1 MTMKRKALKLT
12 LLSLLFSV
20 ISCDEPET
28 SVINFVHPDGSVTR
42 RIEMRSPDDN
52 PETRFKS
59 SDLQVPFDDTWTIA
73 DSCEVNEKGDTTWVR
88 RAIKLFNNTDEINQ
102 TYSADSGINKG
113 ISRKAEFQRKF
124 LWFHTRYTFSER
136 IEKTMNYGYP
146 VSDFL
151 DPDELAYF
159 YSTESMQ
166 AEKQNGADSLRY
178 RLIEDAISNKTDRWM
193 EKSMVSEWIG
203 DFSELTRGKAGN
215 NLSLDSL
222 KENADEFVSSLTL
235 FESKFDSLWSNGIIL
250 KKWIGDADA
259 TRFKT
264 EADSAIENV
273 TNKLLKEFSGYSLK
287 VVMPGKLI
295 GTNGFIDSSKVIMWP
310 VKSDYFLTE
319 PYVMKAES
327 KVSNGWAW
335 IISGLFVVF
344 VLTGLLIRIKKKG

>member
-12 LLSLLFSV
+12 VLSLVFSV

-28 SVINFVHPDGSVTR
+28 SVTNFVHPDGSVTR

-59 SDLQVPFDDTWTIA
+59 SDLQVPYDDTWSVT

-88 RAIKLFNNTDEINQ
+88 RAVKLFSKTDEINT

-113 ISRKAEFQRKF
+113 IARRADFKRKF

-151 DPDELAYF
+151 NPEELAYF
-159 YSTESMQ
+159 YSPEIMQ
-166 AEKQNGADSLRY
+166 ADKQNGADSLKY
-178 RLIEDAISNKTDRWM
+178 RVLEDTISYKTDRWM
-193 EKSMVSEWIG
+193 EKNLVSEWIG
-203 DFSELTRGKAGN
+203 DFSELINGKAGS

-222 KENADEFVSSLTL
+222 KEREDKLLSTL
-235 FESKFDSLWSNGIIL
+235 ILFDSKFDSLWESGIIL
-250 KKWIGDADA
+250 QNWIGDADA
-259 TRFKT
+259 IKYRT

-273 TNKLLKEFSGYSLK
+273 TNKLLKEFSGYSIK

-295 GTNGFIDSSKVIMWP
+295 GTNGFIDSSKVIIWP
-310 VKSDYFLTE
+310 VKSEYFLTE
-319 PYVMKAES
+319 PYVMMAES
-327 KVSNGWAW
+327 KVSNEWAW

-344 VLTGLLIRIKKKG
+344 VLTGLIIRIKKKG